1 MTSLY
6 QVRTFGQLLNDT
18 IAFFKSDG
26 KNFFKVFFTVLGIP
40 LVLIG
45 VSIYFLMTVFFEGAF
60 SLSSTGGMFSPGA
73 TIYNNMEIFVG
84 FGLLAIIGT
93 IFLSIFHFC
102 YPIIY
107 FYFKEQGK
115 ENPEVKD
122 ILQFMK
128 QSWKRILVFFILL
141 FLMIIPLALVYVGV
155 MMASIFSI
163 FLFPVMLLL
172 YPAFFCWF
180 MLSLHHYLMK
190 KSSLTDAFKTAWNYL
205 KNGFWKNVFSTIIS
219 YVLVQVM
226 VTVVTM
232 IPYIF
237 LFISIFAGMNDP
249 GAQSETFSSIVI
261 IFTIVLLVAIIS
273 SYVFGNFMVVNQ
285 SYIYFSEKEA
295 AENTSTK
302 TDIDLIGTH
311 EA

>member
-128 QSWKRILVFFILL
+128 QSWKRILVFL
-141 FLMIIPLALVYVGV
+141 F
-155 MMASIFSI
+155 
-163 FLFPVMLLL
+163 
-172 YPAFFCWF
+172 C
-180 MLSLHHYLMK
+180 
-190 KSSLTDAFKTAWNYL
+190 
-205 KNGFWKNVFSTIIS
+205 
-219 YVLVQVM
+219 
-226 VTVVTM
+226 
-232 IPYIF
+232 
-237 LFISIFAGMNDP
+237 
-249 GAQSETFSSIVI
+249 
-261 IFTIVLLVAIIS
+261 
-273 SYVFGNFMVVNQ
+273 
-285 SYIYFSEKEA
+285 YF
-295 AENTSTK
+295 
-302 TDIDLIGTH
+302 
-311 EA
+311 